1 MKATK
6 IFYKKLFNLGNYQN
20 EEIGIEVEI
29 EDGESASDAVR
40 RAKTF
45 INAFDPKNAAIERYN
60 KSREI
65 ITNKEI
71 YNYGTVVEA
80 ERFVAE
86 YESNNQNDDLPF

>member
-6 IFYKKLFNLGNYQN
+6 IFYKKLFNLGNFQN

-29 EDGESASDAVR
+29 EDGESASEALV

-45 INAFDPKNAAIERYN
+45 VTAFDPKNATVEKYN

-65 ITNKEI
+65 IENKEI

-80 ERFVAE
+80 QRFVEE
-86 YESNNQNDDLPF
+86 YESKNPNDDIPF